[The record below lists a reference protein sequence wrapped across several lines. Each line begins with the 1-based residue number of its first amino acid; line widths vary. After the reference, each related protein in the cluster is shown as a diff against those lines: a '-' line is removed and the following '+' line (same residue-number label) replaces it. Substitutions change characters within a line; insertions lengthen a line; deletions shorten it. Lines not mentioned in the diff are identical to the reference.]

1 MRRLI
6 FAALLAAAPMLMLM
20 LESTPAS
27 ACGWF
32 GNRGYAPVT
41 YSKAYRAR
49 SAYTGA
55 SVAGWAG
62 WGRWCNWGMG
72 TRGWG
77 W

>member
-6 FAALLAAAPMLMLM
+6 FAALLAAAPMLML
-20 LESTPAS
+20 ESTPAS

-32 GNRGYAPVT
+32 GDRGNAPRT

-49 SAYTGA
+49 PAVAGYTGY
-55 SVAGWAG
+55 
-62 WGRWCNWGMG
+62 GRWCDWGM
-72 TRGWG
+72 RGLG

>member
-6 FAALLAAAPMLMLM
+6 FAALLAAAPILM

-32 GNRGYAPVT
+32 GDRGYAPRT

-49 SAYTGA
+49 AAYTGDRV
-55 SVAGWAG
+55 SGWLG
-62 WGRWCNWGMG
+62 LGR
-72 TRGWG
+72 RGWG